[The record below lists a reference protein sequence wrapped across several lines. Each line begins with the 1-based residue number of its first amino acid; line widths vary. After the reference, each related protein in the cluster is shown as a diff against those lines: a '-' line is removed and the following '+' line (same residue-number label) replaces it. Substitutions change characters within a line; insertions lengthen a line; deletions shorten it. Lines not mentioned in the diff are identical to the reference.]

1 MIHRRRVLQ
10 WVPVIVLIAGCSTLM
25 GPRDPVQVQVVGVE
39 PLGGE
44 GLELRMLCKLRVQ
57 NPNDVPIEFNGIYLL
72 FEVRGSA
79 FATGLSDAVGTIPRF
94 GEVVLS
100 VPITVSALQLHRS
113 GYVSYRCARRPH
125 TSESTPGTIGQPGEK
140 PQTLGNFR
148 TPEAAIKYGRALG
161 MRLAASLA
169 RMKTPT

>member
-1 MIHRRRVLQ
+1 MIQRRQALRCVL
-10 WVPVIVLIAGCSTLM
+10 VIPLIAGCSTLM

-57 NPNDVPIEFNGIYLL
+57 NPNDVPIEFNGIYLA
-72 FEVRGSA
+72 FEVRGST

-100 VPITVSALQLHRS
+100 VPITVSALQLTRQAFGIFMS
-113 GYVSYRCARRPH
+113 SDPTRIDYVLK
-125 TSESTPGTIGQPGEK
+125 GKIGGP
-140 PQTLGNFR
+140 
-148 TPEAAIKYGRALG
+148 ALG
-161 MRLAASLA
+161 SMRFESRGEMTLPGWAAGTGS
-169 RMKTPT
+169 